1 MLTSNKSIW
10 PMDIFEIVDLDLQF
24 QDWLFSLQGFE
35 VIADPSKKSSMQ
47 GLEDLGHDVCWY
59 ATF

>member
-1 MLTSNKSIW
+1 
-10 PMDIFEIVDLDLQF
+10 MDIFEIVDLDLQF